1 MLNRRTPAVGN
12 PSGHQVL
19 ERMRYTNASTY
30 CAFWSAAACLQQ
42 PTVRH
47 VLPSEHELDPLAIEL
62 WTLAQLPLCLSTDM
76 LFLQSRTY
84 LHRWTGAATWT
95 EPHARPRVPPLRS
108 PAS

>member
-1 MLNRRTPAVGN
+1 
-12 PSGHQVL
+12 VL
-19 ERMRYTNASTY
+19 ERMRCTNASTN

-47 VLPSEHELDPLAIEL
+47 MLPSEHELDPLAVAL
-62 WTLAQLPLCLSTDM
+62 WTLAQLPLRVSTDM

-84 LHRWTGAATWT
+84 LRRWTGAATWT
-95 EPHARPRVPPLRS
+95 EPPARPHAPPLRS